1 MSPQSCI
8 RNRYCRPQKGVRKPL
23 RVGVSVGWAAVL
35 LVRALLDGGDQ
46 AVVGVIAERL
56 ALWFAL
62 DGGGSTMT
70 AKSAGSMR
78 QCCSAGWQWGHGQNG
93 GGRKCV
99 VAWSVDVGC
108 RMVGGRGARRRGPAR
123 NVRWRG
129 ASRLGVSGGI
139 HGSRRS
145 IPQAVENVVC
155 NRGWRQG
162 YLAWASGCFT

>member
-1 MSPQSCI
+1 
-8 RNRYCRPQKGVRKPL
+8 
-23 RVGVSVGWAAVL
+23 VGVSVGWAAVL

-99 VAWSVDVGC
+99 VAWSVDVGWWVAGVLGGEAPRGMSGGGERRGWASVGVSTDHGEVSHRLWKTLC
-108 RMVGGRGARRRGPAR
+108 VTVGGAK
-123 NVRWRG
+123 V
-129 ASRLGVSGGI
+129 
-139 HGSRRS
+139 
-145 IPQAVENVVC
+145 
-155 NRGWRQG
+155 
-162 YLAWASGCFT
+162 T